1 VLRDQGRRNRAY
13 VVRAVIALEHVT
25 ARVGDFSLENI
36 SFEVP
41 QGSYGIVIGPT
52 GSGKTTLVEA
62 IAGLVPVTRGRLTLG
77 GTELTHAPPERRRLS
92 LVYQHAYL
100 FPHLTVR
107 ENVGYGSASSR
118 ITVEMLERFGLGEVA
133 GRNVRVLSG
142 GERQLVAIARAL
154 ARRPEVLLLDEPF
167 AALDPRRRVTVRR
180 ELRTIYFERRFTVL
194 QVTHDFHEA
203 GLLGDVG
210 VVLDRGRMLQVGR
223 PEELFRKPVSPL
235 VADFLGA
242 ENVFAGIAQ
251 PIRDELPD
259 WTPSVDAE
267 DVEHAVAFT
276 TGAITL
282 YALGHVV
289 PGAAHAVIRADD
301 ISLSRSAGAS
311 SVRNQFRAKV
321 IDMAPAGA
329 ITRVTV
335 DVSGVPLVAAVTT
348 RSAQELQLAPGIE
361 VFAAF
366 KATAVHLC

>member
-1 VLRDQGRRNRAY
+1 VIGLHNLRAK
-13 VVRAVIALEHVT
+13 
-25 ARVGDFSLENI
+25 VGDFELADI

-41 QGSYGIVIGPT
+41 QGAYGIVIGPT
-52 GSGKTTLVEA
+52 GAGKTTLVEA
-62 IAGLVPVTRGRLTLG
+62 IAGLVAVTHGRMVLG
-77 GTELTHAPPERRRLS
+77 GTELTHAPPDQRRLS
-92 LVYQHAYL
+92 IVYQHAYL

-107 ENVGYGSASSR
+107 ENVGYGSPSSR
-118 ITVEMLERFGLGEVA
+118 VTVEMLERFGLGEVA

-203 GLLGDVG
+203 GLLGDIG
-210 VVLDRGRMLQVGR
+210 VLLDRGRVLQVGK
-223 PEELFRKPVSPL
+223 PEDLFRRPASPL

-242 ENVFAGIAQ
+242 ENVFAGMAQ
-251 PIRDELPD
+251 PIRDEAPD
-259 WTPSVDAE
+259 WRAGADPS

-276 TGAITL
+276 TGDITL
-282 YALGHVV
+282 YALGHVI
-289 PGAAHAVIRADD
+289 PGPSHAVIRADD
-301 ISLSRSAGAS
+301 ISLSRTAGAS
-311 SVRNQFRAKV
+311 SVRNQFRATV
-321 IDMAPAGA
+321 VELAPAGA

-335 DVSGVPLVAAVTT
+335 DVSGIPLVAAVTT
-348 RSAQELQLAPGIE
+348 RSAQELQLAPGVE

>member
-1 VLRDQGRRNRAY
+1 M
-13 VVRAVIALEHVT
+13 ISLEGVC
-25 ARVGDFSLENI
+25 AEVGDFRLSDI
-36 SFEVP
+36 TFTVP

-52 GSGKTTLVEA
+52 GAGKTTLVEA
-62 IAGLVPVTRGRLTLG
+62 IAGLVPTTRGRLSLG
-77 GTELTHAPPERRRLS
+77 GTELTHAPPELRRLS

-107 ENVGYGSASSR
+107 ENVGYGSVSSR
-118 ITVEMLERFGLGEVA
+118 VTVEMLERFGLGEVA
-133 GRNVRVLSG
+133 GRDVRVLSG

-210 VVLDRGRMLQVGR
+210 LVLDRGRMLQVGK
-223 PEELFRKPVSPL
+223 PEDLFRRPASPV

-242 ENVFAGIAQ
+242 ENVFAGTAN
-251 PIRDELPD
+251 PIRDASPD
-259 WTPSVDAE
+259 WIPSAHAE

-276 TGAITL
+276 TGDVTL
-282 YALGHVV
+282 YALGHVI
-289 PGAAHAVIRADD
+289 PGPAHAVIRADD
-301 ISLSRSAGAS
+301 ISLSRVAGAS
-311 SVRNQFRAKV
+311 SVRNQFRATV
-321 IDMAPAGA
+321 TELAPAGA
-329 ITRVTV
+329 ITRVTI
-335 DVSGVPLVAAVTT
+335 DVSGLPFVAAVTT
-348 RSAQELQLAPGIE
+348 RSAQELQLAVGVE

>member
-1 VLRDQGRRNRAY
+1 M
-13 VVRAVIALEHVT
+13 ISLEKIS
-25 ARVGDFSLENI
+25 ARVGDFALEDI
-36 SFEVP
+36 SFTVP

-52 GSGKTTLVEA
+52 GAGKTTLVETV
-62 IAGLVPVTRGRLTLG
+62 AGLVPTASGKLMLG
-77 GTELTHAPPERRRLS
+77 GSDMTRAAPEQRRLS

-107 ENVGYGSASSR
+107 ENVDYGSASSR
-118 ITVEMLERFGLGEVA
+118 VTVEMLERFGLGEVA

-167 AALDPRRRVTVRR
+167 AALDPRRRLTVRR

-210 VVLDRGRMLQVGR
+210 VVLDRGRQLQVGK
-223 PEELFRKPVSPL
+223 PEDLFRKPASPI

-242 ENVFAGIAQ
+242 ENVFAGVAQ
-251 PIRDELPD
+251 PIRDESPD
-259 WTPSVDAE
+259 WVPSADAE
-267 DVEHAVAFT
+267 EVEHAVAFT
-276 TGAITL
+276 TGAVTL
-282 YALGHVV
+282 YAIGHVI
-289 PGAAHAVIRADD
+289 PGGAHAIIRADD
-301 ISLSRSAGAS
+301 ISLSRVAGAS
-311 SVRNQFRAKV
+311 SVRNQFRATV
-321 IDMAPAGA
+321 TELSPAGA

-335 DVSGVPLVAAVTT
+335 DVSGLSLVAAVTT
-348 RSAQELQLAPGIE
+348 RSAQELHLAPGVE

>member
-1 VLRDQGRRNRAY
+1 M
-13 VVRAVIALEHVT
+13 IALDKVS
-25 ARVGDFSLENI
+25 ARVGDFALEEI

-52 GSGKTTLVEA
+52 GAGKTTLVEA
-62 IAGLVPVTRGRLTLG
+62 IAGLVPITRGRLVLG
-77 GTELTHAPPERRRLS
+77 GTELTHAPPEIRRLAI
-92 LVYQHAYL
+92 VYQHAYL

-107 ENVGYGSASSR
+107 ENVDYGSASGR
-118 ITVEMLERFGLGEVA
+118 VTVEMLERFGLGEVA

-142 GERQLVAIARAL
+142 GERQLVALARAL

-210 VVLDRGRMLQVGR
+210 VVLDRGRMVQVGK
-223 PEELFRKPVSPL
+223 PEDLFRRPASPV

-242 ENVFAGIAQ
+242 ENVFAGSAQ
-251 PIRDELPD
+251 PIRDEAPD
-259 WTPSVDAE
+259 WAPSADAE
-267 DVEHAVAFT
+267 EVEHAVAFT
-276 TGAITL
+276 TGGVTL
-282 YALGHVV
+282 YALGHVI
-289 PGAAHAVIRADD
+289 PGSAHAVIRADD
-301 ISLSRSAGAS
+301 ISLSRTAGAS
-311 SVRNQFRAKV
+311 SVRNQFRGKV
-321 IDMAPAGA
+321 VDLSAAGA

-335 DVSGVPLVAAVTT
+335 DVSGISFVAAVTT

>member
-1 VLRDQGRRNRAY
+1 M
-13 VVRAVIALEHVT
+13 ISLERVS
-25 ARVGDFSLENI
+25 AQVGDFALEDI
-36 SFEVP
+36 SFTVP

-52 GSGKTTLVEA
+52 GAGKTTLVEA
-62 IAGLVPVTRGRLTLG
+62 IAGLVPIRKGRLVLG
-77 GTELTHAPPERRRLS
+77 DTDLTHAPPEQRRLS
-92 LVYQHAYL
+92 IVYQHAYL

-107 ENVGYGSASSR
+107 ENVGYGSTSGR
-118 ITVEMLERFGLGEVA
+118 VTVEMLERFGLGEVA

-167 AALDPRRRVTVRR
+167 AALDPRRRLTVRR
-180 ELRTIYFERRFTVL
+180 ELRTIYFERRFTAL

-210 VVLDRGRMLQVGR
+210 VVLDRGRMLQVGK
-223 PEELFRKPVSPL
+223 PEALFRQPASPL

-242 ENVFAGIAQ
+242 ENVFAGVAQ
-251 PIRDELPD
+251 PIRDEAPD
-259 WTPSVDAE
+259 WSPSADAE

-276 TGAITL
+276 TGGITL
-282 YALGHVV
+282 YALGHVI
-289 PGAAHAVIRADD
+289 PGSAHAVIRADD
-301 ISLSRSAGAS
+301 VSLSRTAGAS
-311 SVRNQFRAKV
+311 SVRNQFRGTV
-321 IDMAPAGA
+321 VEVAPAGA

-335 DVSGVPLVAAVTT
+335 DVSGISLVAAVTT
-348 RSAQELQLAPGIE
+348 RSAQELQLARGIE

>member
-1 VLRDQGRRNRAY
+1 MIGLEG
-13 VVRAVIALEHVT
+13 VRAT
-25 ARVGDFSLENI
+25 VGDFVLEDI
-36 SFEVP
+36 SFVVP
-41 QGSYGIVIGPT
+41 QGAYGIVIGPT
-52 GSGKTTLVEA
+52 GAGKTTLVEA
-62 IAGLVPVTRGRLTLG
+62 IAGLVPITRGRLMLG
-77 GTELTHAPPERRRLS
+77 DTELTHAAPEQRRLS
-92 LVYQHAYL
+92 IVYQHAYL

-107 ENVGYGSASSR
+107 ENVGYGSTSSR
-118 ITVEMLERFGLGEVA
+118 VTVEMLERFGLGEVA
-133 GRNVRVLSG
+133 GRDVRALSG
-142 GERQLVAIARAL
+142 GERQLVALARAL

-203 GLLGDVG
+203 GLLGDVA
-210 VVLDRGRMLQVGR
+210 VVLDRGRMLQVGE
-223 PEELFRKPVSPL
+223 PEDLFRRPSSPV

-242 ENVFAGIAQ
+242 ENVFAGVAQ
-251 PIRDELPD
+251 PIRDESPD
-259 WTPSVDAE
+259 WKPSTDAE

-276 TGAITL
+276 TRGITL
-282 YALGHVV
+282 YALGHVI

-311 SVRNQFRAKV
+311 SVRNQFRGRVVEIAS
-321 IDMAPAGA
+321 AGA

-335 DVSGVPLVAAVTT
+335 DLSGLQLVAAVTT
-348 RSAQELQLAPGIE
+348 RSVEELQIKSGIE

>member
-1 VLRDQGRRNRAY
+1 M
-13 VVRAVIALEHVT
+13 ISLERVT
-25 ARVGDFSLENI
+25 AEVGDFKLEDVT
-36 SFEVP
+36 FEVP

-52 GSGKTTLVEA
+52 GAGKTTLVEA
-62 IAGLVPVTRGRLTLG
+62 IAGLVPTTSGQLMLG
-77 GTELTHAPPERRRLS
+77 GTELTHAPPEQRRLA

-133 GRNVRVLSG
+133 GRDVRVLSG
-142 GERQLVAIARAL
+142 GERQLVSIARAL

-210 VVLDRGRMLQVGR
+210 VVLDRGRVLQVGK
-223 PEELFRKPVSPL
+223 PEELFRKPASPV

-242 ENVFAGIAQ
+242 ENVFAGTVQ
-251 PIRDELPD
+251 PIRDAAPD
-259 WTPSVDAE
+259 WAPSLDAE
-267 DVEHAVAFT
+267 AVEHAVAFT
-276 TGAITL
+276 TGDVTL
-282 YALGHVV
+282 YALGHVI
-289 PGAAHAVIRADD
+289 PGTAHAVIRADD
-301 ISLSRSAGAS
+301 ISLSRVAGAS
-311 SVRNQFRAKV
+311 SVRNQFRAV
-321 IDMAPAGA
+321 VTELAPAGA

-335 DVSGVPLVAAVTT
+335 DVSGLPLIAAVTT
-348 RSAQELQLAPGIE
+348 RSAQELQLAPGVE